1 MGKRQMIIIES
12 NSCPSGQK
20 SMPLLNET
28 NQLGGYKTI
37 LEQCFNELLSV
48 DYPLEGNG
56 GLVINGELAVI
67 YDQNKM
73 EASGFAS
80 ALAELTN
87 ESVWLASYFENENES
102 TTAVKWT
109 NDGVM
114 MVRCKNNEWHPIR
127 ACLRIVTQRPWTRLP
142 LNTRTKV
149 VNPILV
155 CLAGGRNKIMA
166 VHAYKSLNEGIFI
179 IFIKLPNII
188 LV

>member
-20 SMPLLNET
+20 SMPLLNDT

-37 LEQCFNELLSV
+37 LEQCFNELLTPNDAS
-48 DYPLEGNG
+48 DSNG
-56 GLVINGELAVI
+56 SQVVNGELAVI
-67 YDQNKM
+67 YDQNQM
-73 EASGFAS
+73 ESGGFSA

-87 ESVWLASYFENENES
+87 ERVWLAPYFENETD
-102 TTAVKWT
+102 TTSAVRWT
-109 NDGVM
+109 HDGVM
-114 MVRCKNNEWHPIR
+114 QVRCKVNQWHSIR

-149 VNPILV
+149 VNPIVV

-166 VHAYKSLNEGIFI
+166 VHAYKSLNEGKKF
-179 IFIKLPNII
+179 LLLII
-188 LV
+188 LLKII